1 MLKFTKF
8 GKDSWGLRSVR
19 NNSVLK
25 TKGQKQSLISI
36 DLLNGELG
44 INFGLDK
51 KKIKTAEKKKEL
63 FG

>member
-1 MLKFTKF
+1 M
-8 GKDSWGLRSVR
+8 
-19 NNSVLK
+19 LK

-36 DLLNGELG
+36 DLFNGELG

-51 KKIKTAEKKKEL
+51 KKIKTLQEKKEL